1 MILYETGFY
10 NKGAF
15 ILERIEIVFFIFFVV
30 IAIFLAIYFFSKRN
44 KQEKFCGQCG
54 SGYRIQLESCPF
66 CSSQEVDNAEK
77 FCGQCGSRYRIQL
90 KSCPFCPVETE

>member
-1 MILYETGFY
+1 MFEGVFTWE
-10 NKGAF
+10 NPWF
-15 ILERIEIVFFIFFVV
+15 ILIIELIVFLLL
-30 IAIFLAIYFFSKRN
+30 FLAGIPLGIYFFSKRN
-44 KQEKFCGQCG
+44 SQEKFCGQCG

-90 KSCPFCPVETE
+90 KSCPFCPVETA